1 VKNRRN
7 IETVVAMDKVDLTPA
22 GIQANI
28 SYYEALVQNSKE
40 EWNQHLES
48 LQFWL
53 DQLELHQPVSDSTG
67 L

>member
-1 VKNRRN
+1 
-7 IETVVAMDKVDLTPA
+7 MDKVDLTPA
-22 GIQANI
+22 GVQANI